1 MIKLVGEMRNQVNI
15 SRIKLMSEVQGDAGA
30 SDCLIWRNASKE
42 YKREARELDDQMREL
57 ILLSKVTKRM
67 LKEVINVCRRGA
79 RQDMYAESASS
90 MRQILQG
97 ALISRTSSKDDIEM
111 FRKKL
116 HKQGGS
122 SPVTRKKSVSWGRG
136 ADSPD
141 GKWAGLRQVVNLGSK
156 LGNFLKRKD
165 SNVEWSEHG
174 GSRTNVLA
182 SGSDRALLSQHKD
195 SAQKVSR

>member
-1 MIKLVGEMRNQVNI
+1 
-15 SRIKLMSEVQGDAGA
+15 
-30 SDCLIWRNASKE
+30 
-42 YKREARELDDQMREL
+42 
-57 ILLSKVTKRM
+57 
-67 LKEVINVCRRGA
+67 
-79 RQDMYAESASS
+79 
-90 MRQILQG
+90 
-97 ALISRTSSKDDIEM
+97 M

-174 GSRTNVLA
+174 GSRTDVLA
-182 SGSDRALLSQHKD
+182 SGSNRALLSQHKD